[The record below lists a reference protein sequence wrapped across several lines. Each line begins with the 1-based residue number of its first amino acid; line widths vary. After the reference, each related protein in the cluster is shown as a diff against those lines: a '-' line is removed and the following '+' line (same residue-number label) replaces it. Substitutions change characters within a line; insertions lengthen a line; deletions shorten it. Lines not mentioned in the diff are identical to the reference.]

1 MGGGGHQPRFT
12 TLTTHMLPFF
22 FTMKSPFPSPEVLP
36 AGGGWVVFGFTVARL
51 LVPTSPP
58 LGEKWAA
65 PVHNKLGLAPAR
77 ALGHEPAAGRL
88 VGGNQRASEA
98 ACWSVTRVSGDL
110 RGNRVGCW
118 SGILE
123 L

>member
-1 MGGGGHQPRFT
+1 M
-12 TLTTHMLPFF
+12 
-22 FTMKSPFPSPEVLP
+22 
-36 AGGGWVVFGFTVARL
+36 GGWVVFGFYSGAPAGPHL
-51 LVPTSPP
+51 PP
-58 LGEKWAA
+58 AGGKWAA

-118 SGILE
+118 SGVLE

>member
-1 MGGGGHQPRFT
+1 M
-12 TLTTHMLPFF
+12 
-22 FTMKSPFPSPEVLP
+22 
-36 AGGGWVVFGFTVARL
+36 FGFTVARL

>member
-1 MGGGGHQPRFT
+1 MG
-12 TLTTHMLPFF
+12 
-22 FTMKSPFPSPEVLP
+22 V
-36 AGGGWVVFGFTVARL
+36 WVVFGFTVARL